1 MLVVVAHSF
10 LFYIFVFVLYSLLFN
25 VIPHPSVDYPR
36 VFTPIVSFQPSLSE
50 SDSRHFYF
58 NLYKILVH
66 SFTTSATVLSKYFLP
81 TGVFYLMLLHQHF
94 TCVSQGLPGRRH
106 YLLEV

>member
-25 VIPHPSVDYPR
+25 AIPHPSVDYPR
-36 VFTPIVSFQPSLSE
+36 VFTPILSFQPSLSE

-66 SFTTSATVLSKYFLP
+66 SFTTSAAVLSKHFFTHRRFLSYAPSP
-81 TGVFYLMLLHQHF
+81 TFYLRLSRPPWEAALLA
-94 TCVSQGLPGRRH
+94 
-106 YLLEV
+106 